1 MRDFVIYCR
10 AMDTGPAR
18 PASLLPLPPPLDVS
32 RLGEYEVVHI
42 GATPIA
48 QYRISDVTARRHVMV
63 QLAEAGRV
71 AGQEI
76 AQRFGV
82 TPVYVSQLRGRY
94 RAGGS
99 AVLTARRRG
108 PKGPS
113 KVTPQLEARVRALRA
128 TGLSYHAIAEALAAT
143 TSVSFQTV
151 RRILL
156 RPPATQL
163 ALPASDR
170 ETAAAAADPAPVPA
184 AVPPIEVADGATRY
198 AGAMLLHVALTQ
210 VGLWSVFQTRGASVG
225 RTALSVAQVVGLIAM
240 GFALRLRSIEGFKTA
255 MRRDFGRL
263 RGVHAAPAV
272 QTLRMR
278 VHALAE
284 SVDPAELMRTLV
296 TGWVALEPVWE
307 GAYYIDGHF
316 CPYSGGRPVPKAWNA
331 KRRLVEPGQTDLYV
345 HDASGRVL
353 FFMNRPFNDQLV
365 KGIPQLLTEIRAVA
379 PRDQPIVLVFDR
391 GGYSGPLF
399 RALTR
404 EGIGF
409 ITYLKGRSARRRVP
423 AHRFGRRWWHVEDP
437 ATIQRPRRVVYRIYE
452 KRTRIRGAGLVRTL
466 VVADQDAQVPVLTN
480 CSAMGAATVVHL
492 LKMRW
497 RQENSFKYL
506 SAHYGVEQLIQ
517 HDATW
522 HRDDRLLANPRRA
535 QLRQQITALQTDV
548 VLIEADLG
556 RAGREDVPL
565 EPGTRRR
572 LTRELTTLEGR
583 LARLEQRLA
592 RTPAKVPAA
601 TLTASATRATLNTDR
616 RNVVNAIKIAT
627 YNAERRLARHFF
639 RHYKDPRD
647 WLTVFRA
654 VLHLPGVVRRD
665 GDHVRVT
672 LRPPDPPRVRRA
684 LAAML
689 NDINRT
695 DARLF
700 GPGPT
705 LRFGLAE

>member
-1 MRDFVIYCR
+1 M
-10 AMDTGPAR
+10 
-18 PASLLPLPPPLDVS
+18 
-32 RLGEYEVVHI
+32 
-42 GATPIA
+42 
-48 QYRISDVTARRHVMV
+48 
-63 QLAEAGRV
+63 
-71 AGQEI
+71 
-76 AQRFGV
+76 
-82 TPVYVSQLRGRY
+82 
-94 RAGGS
+94 
-99 AVLTARRRG
+99 LTARRRG

-113 KVTPQLEARVRALRA
+113 KVTPQLAARVRTLRA

-143 TSVSFQTV
+143 TAVSFQTV

-156 RPPATQL
+156 RPPAAQL
-163 ALPASDR
+163 PLPASARDP
-170 ETAAAAADPAPVPA
+170 AAAAVRPT
-184 AVPPIEVADGATRY
+184 EVADGETRY

-210 VGLWSVFQTRGASVG
+210 MGLWSVFQTLGASVG
-225 RTALSVAQVVGLIAM
+225 RTALSVAQVVGLIAL

-263 RGVHAAPAV
+263 LGVHAAPAV
-272 QTLRMR
+272 QTLRTR

-296 TGWVALEPVWE
+296 AGWVALEPVWE
-307 GAYYIDGHF
+307 GAYDLDGHF
-316 CPYSGGRPVPKAWNA
+316 CPYSGGRPVPKAWHA
-331 KRRLVEPGQTDLYV
+331 KRRLVEPGQSDLYV

-365 KGIPQLLTEIRAVA
+365 KGVPQLLTEIHAIA

-409 ITYLKGRSARRRVP
+409 ITYLKGRAARRRFP
-423 AHRFGRRWWHVEDP
+423 AHRFRRRWWHVEDP

-480 CSAMGAATVVHL
+480 CAAMGAAKVVHL

-535 QLRQQITALQTDV
+535 QVRQQITALQTDI
-548 VLIEADLG
+548 VLTEADLG
-556 RAGREDVPL
+556 RADGPQG
-565 EPGTRRR
+565 PGDRRR
-572 LTRELTTLEGR
+572 LTRELATLEDR
-583 LARLEQRLA
+583 LARLQQRLA
-592 RTPAKVPAA
+592 RTPATVPAA

-616 RNVVNAIKIAT
+616 RNVVTAIKIAT
-627 YNAERRLARHFF
+627 YNAERLLARHFF

-654 VLHLPGVVRRD
+654 VLHLPGAVRRD

-672 LRPPDPPRVRRA
+672 LRPSFPKGPTRPGSAAPWRRCWMTSTA
-684 LAAML
+684 QRHGCL
-689 NDINRT
+689 
-695 DARLF
+695 
-700 GPGPT
+700 GPG
-705 LRFGLAE
+705 RD

>member
-1 MRDFVIYCR
+1 
-10 AMDTGPAR
+10 MDTGLAS
-18 PASLLPLPPPLDVS
+18 PASLFQLPPPIDVS
-32 RLGEYEVVHI
+32 RIGEYEVVHI

-99 AVLTARRRG
+99 AMLTARRRG

-113 KVTPQLEARVRALRA
+113 KVTPQLAARVRTLRA

-143 TSVSFQTV
+143 TAVSFQTV

-156 RPPATQL
+156 RPPPAQL
-163 ALPASDR
+163 PLPASDR
-170 ETAAAAADPAPVPA
+170 DTAAAAPDDGDTAAA
-184 AVPPIEVADGATRY
+184 AVPPTAVADGETRY

-210 VGLWSVFQTRGASVG
+210 MGLWSVFQTLGASVG
-225 RTALSVAQVVGLIAM
+225 RTALSVAQVVGLIAL

-263 RGVHAAPAV
+263 LGVHAAPAV
-272 QTLRMR
+272 QTLRTR

-296 TGWVALEPVWE
+296 EGWVALEPVWE

-316 CPYSGGRPVPKAWNA
+316 CPYSGGRPVPKAWHA
-331 KRRLVEPGQTDLYV
+331 KRRLVAPGQTDLYV

-365 KGIPQLLTEIRAVA
+365 KEGIPQLLTEIRALA

-404 EGIGF
+404 EGVGF
-409 ITYLKGRSARRRVP
+409 ITYLKGRTARRRFP
-423 AHRFGRRWWHVEDP
+423 AHRFGRRWWHVDDP
-437 ATIQRPRRVVYRIYE
+437 ATIQRPRRVVYQIYE

-480 CSAMGAATVVHL
+480 CAAMAAAKVVHL

-535 QLRQQITALQTDV
+535 QVRQQITALQTDI
-548 VLIEADLG
+548 VLTEADLG
-556 RAGREDVPL
+556 RADGPQG
-565 EPGTRRR
+565 PGDRRR
-572 LTRELTTLEGR
+572 LTRELATLEDR
-583 LARLEQRLA
+583 LARLQQRLA
-592 RTPAKVPAA
+592 RTPATVPAA

-616 RNVVNAIKIAT
+616 RNVVTAIKIAT
-627 YNAERRLARHFF
+627 YNAERLLARHFF

-654 VLHLPGVVRRD
+654 VLHLPGAVRRD

-672 LRPPDPPRVRRA
+672 LRPPDSPRVRRA

-689 NDINRT
+689 DDINRT
-695 DARLF
+695 EARLF
-700 GPGPT
+700 GTGPR
-705 LRFGLAE
+705 LRFELAA

>member
-1 MRDFVIYCR
+1 M
-10 AMDTGPAR
+10 
-18 PASLLPLPPPLDVS
+18 PPPLAVTRVGPDD
-32 RLGEYEVVHI
+32 VVHI

-48 QYRISDVTARRHVMV
+48 QFPAADVTTRRHVMV
-63 QLAEAGRV
+63 QLAEAGRLPGV
-71 AGQEI
+71 QI
-76 AQRFGV
+76 AEQFGV
-82 TPVYVSQLRGRY
+82 TPVYVSLLRGRY
-94 RAGGS
+94 RAHGS
-99 AVLTARRRG
+99 AALTARRRG
-108 PKGPS
+108 PNGPM
-113 KVTPQLEARVRALRA
+113 KVTPRLVARVRALRA
-128 TGLSYHAIAEALAAT
+128 AGHSYRAIADRLPART
-143 TSVSFQTV
+143 RISHQTV
-151 RRILL
+151 RRILQDP
-156 RPPATQL
+156 PPADQ
-163 ALPASDR
+163 ALPLADPPPGAVADPPVTR
-170 ETAAAAADPAPVPA
+170 AAADA
-184 AVPPIEVADGATRY
+184 PIEVAEGETRY
-198 AGAMLLHVALTQ
+198 AGAMLLHGALTQ
-210 VGLWSVFQTRGASVG
+210 MGVWSVFQTLGASVG
-225 RTALSVAQVVGLIAM
+225 RTALSVAQVVGLVAL

-255 MRRDFGRL
+255 LRRDFGRL
-263 RGVHAAPAV
+263 LGIHVAPAV
-272 QTLRMR
+272 QTLRTR

-307 GAYYIDGHF
+307 GAYYLDGHF

-365 KGIPQLLTEIRAVA
+365 KGIPQLLTEIRAIV

-409 ITYLKGRSARRRVP
+409 ITYLKGRSARRRCP
-423 AHRFGRRWWHVEDP
+423 AHRFVRRWWHVEDP

-480 CSAMGAATVVHL
+480 CRTMGAAKVVHL

-517 HDATW
+517 HDATR
-522 HRDDRLLANPRRA
+522 HRDNRLLANPRRA
-535 QLRQQITALQTDV
+535 QVRQHITALQTDV
-548 VLIEADLG
+548 VLIEAELG
-556 RAGREDVPL
+556 RKVVPP

-572 LTRELTTLEGR
+572 LTRELATLEGR

-592 RTPAKVPAA
+592 RTPATVPAA
-601 TLTASATRATLNTDR
+601 TLTGSATRATLHTDR

-627 YNAERRLARHFF
+627 YNAERLLARHFF
-639 RHYKDPRD
+639 RHYRDPRD

-654 VLHLPGVVRRD
+654 VLHLPGAVRRD

-672 LRPPDPPRVRRA
+672 LQPPDPPRVRRA

-689 NDINRT
+689 DDINRT
-695 DARLF
+695 DVRLLGT
-700 GPGPT
+700 GPI
-705 LRFGLAE
+705 LRFELAE

>member
-1 MRDFVIYCR
+1 
-10 AMDTGPAR
+10 MDTGLAS
-18 PASLLPLPPPLDVS
+18 PASLFQLPPPLDVS
-32 RLGEYEVVHI
+32 RIGEYEVVHI

-48 QYRISDVTARRHVMV
+48 QYRRSDVTARRHVMV

-99 AVLTARRRG
+99 AMLTARRRG

-113 KVTPQLEARVRALRA
+113 KVTPQLAARVRTLRA

-143 TSVSFQTV
+143 TAVSFQTV

-156 RPPATQL
+156 RPPAAQL
-163 ALPASDR
+163 PLPASARDP
-170 ETAAAAADPAPVPA
+170 AAAAVRPT
-184 AVPPIEVADGATRY
+184 EVADGETRY

-210 VGLWSVFQTRGASVG
+210 MGLWSVFQTLGASVG
-225 RTALSVAQVVGLIAM
+225 RTALSVAQVVGLIAL

-263 RGVHAAPAV
+263 LGVHAAPAV
-272 QTLRMR
+272 QTLRTR

-296 TGWVALEPVWE
+296 AGWVALEPVWE
-307 GAYYIDGHF
+307 GAYDLDGHF
-316 CPYSGGRPVPKAWNA
+316 CPYSGGRPVPKAWHA
-331 KRRLVEPGQTDLYV
+331 KRRLVEPGQSDLYV

-365 KGIPQLLTEIRAVA
+365 KGVPQLLTEIHAIA

-409 ITYLKGRSARRRVP
+409 ITYLKGRAARRRFP
-423 AHRFGRRWWHVEDP
+423 AHRFRRRWWHVEDP

-480 CSAMGAATVVHL
+480 CAAMGAAKVVHL

-535 QLRQQITALQTDV
+535 QVRQQITALQTDI
-548 VLIEADLG
+548 VLTEADLG
-556 RAGREDVPL
+556 RADGPQG
-565 EPGTRRR
+565 PGDRRR
-572 LTRELTTLEGR
+572 LTRELATLEDR
-583 LARLEQRLA
+583 LARLQQRLA
-592 RTPAKVPAA
+592 RTPATVPAA

-616 RNVVNAIKIAT
+616 RNVVTAIKIAT
-627 YNAERRLARHFF
+627 YNAERLLARHFF

-654 VLHLPGVVRRD
+654 VLHLPGAVRRD

-672 LRPPDPPRVRRA
+672 LRPPDSPRVRRA

-689 NDINRT
+689 DDINRT
-695 DARLF
+695 EARLF
-700 GPGPT
+700 GTGPR
-705 LRFGLAE
+705 LRFELAA

>member
-1 MRDFVIYCR
+1 
-10 AMDTGPAR
+10 MDTGLAS
-18 PASLLPLPPPLDVS
+18 PASLYQMPAALEVS
-32 RLGEYEVVHI
+32 RIGEYEVVHI

-76 AQRFGV
+76 AHRFGV

-99 AVLTARRRG
+99 AMLTARRRG

-113 KVTPQLEARVRALRA
+113 KVTPQLAARVRTLRA

-143 TSVSFQTV
+143 TAVSFQTV

-156 RPPATQL
+156 RPPAAQL
-163 ALPASDR
+163 PLPASDR
-170 ETAAAAADPAPVPA
+170 HTAAAA
-184 AVPPIEVADGATRY
+184 VPPTEVADGETRY
-198 AGAMLLHVALTQ
+198 AGAMLLHVALAQ
-210 VGLWSVFQTRGASVG
+210 MGLWSVFQTLGASVG
-225 RTALSVAQVVGLIAM
+225 RTALSVAQVVGLLAM

-255 MRRDFGRL
+255 LRRDFGRL
-263 RGVHAAPAV
+263 LGLQAAPAV
-272 QTLRMR
+272 QTLRTR
-278 VHALAE
+278 VHALAD

-296 TGWVALEPVWE
+296 KSWVALEPVWE

-316 CPYSGGRPVPKAWNA
+316 SPYSGGRPVPKAWNA
-331 KRRLVEPGQTDLYV
+331 KRRLVDPGQTDLYV

-379 PRDQPIVLVFDR
+379 PRDPPIVLVFDR

-409 ITYLKGRSARRRVP
+409 ITYLKGRAARRRFP
-423 AHRFGRRWWHVEDP
+423 ARHFRRRWWHVEDP
-437 ATIQRPRRVVYRIYE
+437 ATIQRPRRVVYRIHE

-466 VVADQDAQVPVLTN
+466 VVADEDAQVPVLTN
-480 CSAMGAATVVHL
+480 CRTMGAAKVVHL

-535 QLRQQITALQTDV
+535 QVRQQITALQTDI
-548 VLIEADLG
+548 VLIEAEL
-556 RAGREDVPL
+556 GREDGPV

-572 LTRELTTLEGR
+572 LTRELATLEDR
-583 LARLEQRLA
+583 LARLTQRLA
-592 RTPAKVPAA
+592 RTPATVPAA
-601 TLTASATRATLNTDR
+601 TLTGSTTRATLNTDR

-627 YNAERRLARHFF
+627 YNAERLLARHFF

-654 VLHLPGVVRRD
+654 VLHLPGSVRRH

-672 LRPPDPPRVRRA
+672 LRAPDLPRVRRA

-689 NDINRT
+689 DDINST

-700 GPGPT
+700 GTGPT
-705 LRFGLAE
+705 LRFELAE

>member
-1 MRDFVIYCR
+1 
-10 AMDTGPAR
+10 MDTGLAS
-18 PASLLPLPPPLDVS
+18 PASLYQMPAALEVS
-32 RLGEYEVVHI
+32 RIGEYEVVHI

-76 AQRFGV
+76 AHRFGV

-99 AVLTARRRG
+99 AMLTARRRG

-113 KVTPQLEARVRALRA
+113 KVTPQLAARVRTLRA

-143 TSVSFQTV
+143 TAVSFQTV

-156 RPPATQL
+156 RPPAAQL
-163 ALPASDR
+163 PLPASDR
-170 ETAAAAADPAPVPA
+170 HTAAAAPDDGANA
-184 AVPPIEVADGATRY
+184 ATAIPPTEVADGETRY
-198 AGAMLLHVALTQ
+198 AGAMLLHVALAQ
-210 VGLWSVFQTRGASVG
+210 MGLWSVFQTLGASVG
-225 RTALSVAQVVGLIAM
+225 RTALSVAQVVGLLAM

-255 MRRDFGRL
+255 LRRDFGRL
-263 RGVHAAPAV
+263 LGLQAAPAV
-272 QTLRMR
+272 QTLRTR
-278 VHALAE
+278 VHALAD

-296 TGWVALEPVWE
+296 KSWVALEPVWE

-316 CPYSGGRPVPKAWNA
+316 SPYSGGRPVPKAWNA
-331 KRRLVEPGQTDLYV
+331 KRRLVDPGQTDLYV

-379 PRDQPIVLVFDR
+379 PRDPPIVLVFDR

-409 ITYLKGRSARRRVP
+409 ITYLKGRAARRRFP
-423 AHRFGRRWWHVEDP
+423 ARHFRRRWWHVEDP
-437 ATIQRPRRVVYRIYE
+437 ATIQRPRRVVYRIHE

-466 VVADQDAQVPVLTN
+466 VVADEDAQVPVLTN
-480 CSAMGAATVVHL
+480 CRTMGAAKVVHL

-535 QLRQQITALQTDV
+535 QVRQQITALQTDI
-548 VLIEADLG
+548 VLIEAEL
-556 RAGREDVPL
+556 GREDGPV

-572 LTRELTTLEGR
+572 LTRELATLEDR
-583 LARLEQRLA
+583 LARLTQRLA
-592 RTPAKVPAA
+592 RTPATVPAA
-601 TLTASATRATLNTDR
+601 TLTGSTTRATLNTDR

-627 YNAERRLARHFF
+627 YNAERLLARHFF

-654 VLHLPGVVRRD
+654 VLHLPGSVRRH

-672 LRPPDPPRVRRA
+672 LRAPDLPRVRRA

-689 NDINRT
+689 DDINST

-700 GPGPT
+700 GTGPT
-705 LRFGLAE
+705 LRFELAE

>member
-1 MRDFVIYCR
+1 MTQPRLRSPAGPI
-10 AMDTGPAR
+10 AM
-18 PASLLPLPPPLDVS
+18 PPPLAVTRVGTDD
-32 RLGEYEVVHI
+32 VVHI

-48 QYRISDVTARRHVMV
+48 QFPAADVTTRRHVMV
-63 QLAEAGRV
+63 QLAEAGRLTGV
-71 AGQEI
+71 QI
-76 AQRFGV
+76 AEQFGV
-82 TPVYVSQLRGRY
+82 TPVYVSLLRGRY
-94 RAGGS
+94 RAHGS
-99 AVLTARRRG
+99 AALRARPRG
-108 PKGPS
+108 PNGPM
-113 KVTPQLEARVRALRA
+113 KVTPRLVARVRTLRA
-128 TGLSYHAIAEALAAT
+128 AGHSYRAIADRLQART
-143 TSVSFQTV
+143 KISHQTV
-151 RRILL
+151 RRILQD
-156 RPPATQL
+156 RPPAQQ
-163 ALPASDR
+163 ALPV
-170 ETAAAAADPAPVPA
+170 ADPAPRA
-184 AVPPIEVADGATRY
+184 AVDPPITVADGETRY

-210 VGLWSVFQTRGASVG
+210 LGLWSVFQTLGASVG

-255 MRRDFGRL
+255 LRRDFGRL
-263 RGVHAAPAV
+263 LGIHVAPAV
-272 QTLRMR
+272 QTLRTR

-365 KGIPQLLTEIRAVA
+365 KGIPQLLTEIRALA
-379 PRDQPIVLVFDR
+379 PHDQPIVLVFDR

-409 ITYLKGRSARRRVP
+409 ITYLKGRSARRRFP
-423 AHRFGRRWWHVEDP
+423 AHRFRRRGWHVEDP

-480 CSAMGAATVVHL
+480 CRGMGAAKVVHL

-506 SAHYGVEQLIQ
+506 STHYGVEQLIQ

-535 QLRQQITALQTDV
+535 QVRQQITALQTDV

-556 RAGREDVPL
+556 RVDVSL

-572 LTRELTTLEGR
+572 LTRELTTLKDR
-583 LARLEQRLA
+583 LARLAQRLA

-601 TLTASATRATLNTDR
+601 TRTGSATRATLNTDR
-616 RNVVNAIKIAT
+616 RTVVNAIKIAT
-627 YNAERRLARHFF
+627 YNAERLLARHFF

-654 VLHLPGVVRRD
+654 VLHLPGTVRRD

-689 NDINRT
+689 DDINRT

-700 GPGPT
+700 GTGPT
-705 LRFGLAE
+705 LRFELAE

>member
-1 MRDFVIYCR
+1 
-10 AMDTGPAR
+10 MDTGL
-18 PASLLPLPPPLDVS
+18 ASPESLFQIPPPLDVS
-32 RLGEYEVVHI
+32 RLGEYEVVHL

-48 QYRISDVTARRHVMV
+48 QYRVTDVTARRHVMV

-71 AGQEI
+71 AGHEI
-76 AQRFGV
+76 ARRFGV

-94 RAGGS
+94 RAGGA
-99 AVLTARRRG
+99 AVLTARRSG
-108 PKGPS
+108 PRGPS

-128 TGLSYHAIAEALAAT
+128 TGLSYHAIAEVLAAT
-143 TSVSFQTV
+143 TVVSFQTV

-156 RPPATQL
+156 RPPPAQL

-170 ETAAAAADPAPVPA
+170 ETAAAAVDVGDDAVA
-184 AVPPIEVADGATRY
+184 AVPPIEIADGETRY

-210 VGLWSVFQTRGASVG
+210 LGLWSVFQRLGASVG
-225 RTALSVAQVVGLIAM
+225 RTALSVAQVVGIVAV

-263 RGVHAAPAV
+263 LGVHAAPAV
-272 QTLRMR
+272 QTLRTR
-278 VHALAE
+278 VQALAE
-284 SVDPAELMRTLV
+284 RVDPAELMRTLV
-296 TGWVALEPVWE
+296 EAWVALEPVWE

-316 CPYSGGRPVPKAWNA
+316 CPYSGGRPLPKAWNA

-365 KGIPQLLTEIRAVA
+365 KGIPRLLTEIRAVA

-391 GGYSGPLF
+391 GGYSGRLF
-399 RALTR
+399 RELTR

-409 ITYLKGRSARRRVP
+409 ITYLKGRPARRRFP
-423 AHRFGRRWWHVEDP
+423 AHRFVRRWWQVEDP
-437 ATIQRPRRVVYRIYE
+437 ATIQRPRRVVYRICE
-452 KRTRIRGAGLVRTL
+452 KRTRIGGAGLVRTL
-466 VVADQDAQVPVLTN
+466 VVADADAQVPVLTN
-480 CSAMGAATVVHL
+480 CPTMRAAKVVHL

-497 RQENSFKYL
+497 RQENSFTYL

-535 QLRQQITALQTDV
+535 QVRQQITALQTDI
-548 VLIEADLG
+548 VLKEADLG
-556 RAGREDVPL
+556 REGGIL
-565 EPGTRRR
+565 GPGERRR
-572 LTRELTTLEGR
+572 VAREMATLEGR

-601 TLTASATRATLNTDR
+601 TLTASATRATMNTDR

-627 YNAERRLARHFF
+627 YNAERLLARHFF

-647 WLTVFRA
+647 WSTVFRA
-654 VLHLPGVVRRD
+654 VLHLPGSVRFD
-665 GDHVRVT
+665 DEHVHVT
-672 LRPPDPPRVRRA
+672 LRSPDQPRVRRA

-689 NDINRT
+689 DDINHT

-700 GPGPT
+700 GTGPT
-705 LRFGLAE
+705 LRFELAA

>member
-1 MRDFVIYCR
+1 
-10 AMDTGPAR
+10 MDTGLAS
-18 PASLLPLPPPLDVS
+18 PASLFQLPPPLDVS
-32 RLGEYEVVHI
+32 RIGEYEVVHI

-48 QYRISDVTARRHVMV
+48 QYRRSDVTARRHVMV

-99 AVLTARRRG
+99 AMLTARRRG

-113 KVTPQLEARVRALRA
+113 KVTPQLAARVRTLRA

-143 TSVSFQTV
+143 TAVSFQTV

-156 RPPATQL
+156 RPPAAQL
-163 ALPASDR
+163 PLPASARDPAAAAPDDSD
-170 ETAAAAADPAPVPA
+170 TAAAAVRPT
-184 AVPPIEVADGATRY
+184 EVADGETRY

-210 VGLWSVFQTRGASVG
+210 MGLWSVFQTLGASVG
-225 RTALSVAQVVGLIAM
+225 RTALSVAQVVGLIAL

-263 RGVHAAPAV
+263 LGVHAAPAV
-272 QTLRMR
+272 QTLRTR

-296 TGWVALEPVWE
+296 AGWVALEPVWE
-307 GAYYIDGHF
+307 GAYDLDGHF
-316 CPYSGGRPVPKAWNA
+316 CPYSGGRPVPKAWHA
-331 KRRLVEPGQTDLYV
+331 KRRLVEPGQSDLYV

-365 KGIPQLLTEIRAVA
+365 KGVPQLLTEIHAIA

-409 ITYLKGRSARRRVP
+409 ITYLKGRAARRRFP
-423 AHRFGRRWWHVEDP
+423 AHRFRRRWWHVEDP

-480 CSAMGAATVVHL
+480 CAAMGAAKVVHL

-535 QLRQQITALQTDV
+535 QVRQVRQHHGAADGHRVDRSRPGAGGRAPGSRRPAAAHARAGDARGPPRAAPTAVGPHASDGARRDAHRVGHARHPEHRPPQCGHRDQDRHLQCRATAGAALLPALQRPARLV
-548 VLIEADLG
+548 NGLSRRAPPAGG
-556 RAGREDVPL
+556 RAP
-565 EPGTRRR
+565 RRGPR
-572 LTRELTTLEGR
+572 ARHAPASR
-583 LARLEQRLA
+583 LA
-592 RTPAKVPAA
+592 
-601 TLTASATRATLNTDR
+601 
-616 RNVVNAIKIAT
+616 
-627 YNAERRLARHFF
+627 
-639 RHYKDPRD
+639 
-647 WLTVFRA
+647 
-654 VLHLPGVVRRD
+654 PG
-665 GDHVRVT
+665 
-672 LRPPDPPRVRRA
+672 PPR
-684 LAAML
+684 LGG
-689 NDINRT
+689 
-695 DARLF
+695 DA
-700 GPGPT
+700 G
-705 LRFGLAE
+705 